1 LEIPIPEN
9 TRIIT
14 PEGFAAK
21 RFPSMWR
28 SFGLAGR
35 VQKDKIDIYHG
46 LSNELPSGIA
56 KSGIKS
62 VVTIHD
68 LIFFRYPEL
77 YKPID
82 RMIYTRKLEYC
93 VKSAD
98 MIITVSEQTRNDLLR
113 FSSASPGKI
122 TVAYQSCNQSYLIK
136 ADENKKSEVKAKYLL
151 PEKYLLYV
159 GTIEER
165 KNLLTIVKALY
176 EGRID
181 IPLLVIGKETPYA
194 STVKSYIENKG
205 MKTIH
210 FLKNIPNEDLP
221 VIYQMS
227 EIFIYPSS
235 FEGFGI
241 PVLEALNS
249 GVPVI
254 AGQGSCLEETGG
266 ESSVY
271 INPLDSG
278 ELAESIVRIL
288 NSPDLRKKMV
298 SAGYIHAEKFSQENT
313 INELNKV
320 YEGLI

>member
-1 LEIPIPEN
+1 
-9 TRIIT
+9 
-14 PEGFAAK
+14 
-21 RFPSMWR
+21 
-28 SFGLAGR
+28 
-35 VQKDKIDIYHG
+35 
-46 LSNELPSGIA
+46 
-56 KSGIKS
+56 
-62 VVTIHD
+62 
-68 LIFFRYPEL
+68 
-77 YKPID
+77 
-82 RMIYTRKLEYC
+82 
-93 VKSAD
+93 
-98 MIITVSEQTRNDLLR
+98 
-113 FSSASPGKI
+113 
-122 TVAYQSCNQSYLIK
+122 VAYQSCNQAYLIK
-136 ADENKKSEVKAKYLL
+136 ADENKKLEVKAKYSL
-151 PEKYLLYV
+151 PKKYLLYV

-165 KNLLTIVKALY
+165 KNLLTIVKALH

-181 IPLLVIGKETPYA
+181 IPLLVIGRETPYA
-194 STVKSYIENKG
+194 SEVKSYIENKR
-205 MKTIH
+205 MKNIH

-254 AGQGSCLEETGG
+254 AGKGSCLEETGG

-278 ELAESIVRIL
+278 ELAESIVRIV
-288 NSPDLRKKMV
+288 NSPDLRNKMI

-320 YEGLI
+320 YEALI